1 MSWETFQFGQIFL
14 DDEPQLV
21 PDFPTTDIPEY
32 FGPKSIDIKDAQDE
46 EPITWINPVGTNL
59 LVADRVLLTMVS
71 WDDLDEQ
78 GFVKGKEVHIGGK
91 SYRCRLLQVGDT
103 EGVPNE
109 WDAIL
114 GTTTDDNGIWHWKN
128 IWFWGMDAVK
138 DMPSDRV
145 IRECDNWS
153 DAPAAGR
160 YIDVGFR
167 PVLEPITSSVT
178 SSTPISAP
186 TSASPTTVPT
196 SSGSA
201 ESTERAML
209 DGQEFVLQYL
219 QQDSWDRTLTLRL
232 SSVAGNAFNNMP
244 NGTTVKMYTILA
256 DGNPIRMD
264 LQKPVPVFSEVALQ
278 ITDKYF
284 GDEFLVSWVILDNM
298 AIANRLLYKT

>member
-153 DAPAAGR
+153 DAPAAER
-160 YIDVGFR
+160 R
-167 PVLEPITSSVT
+167 HER
-178 SSTPISAP
+178 
-186 TSASPTTVPT
+186 
-196 SSGSA
+196 SGSKLFA
-201 ESTERAML
+201 ESDLT
-209 DGQEFVLQYL
+209 
-219 QQDSWDRTLTLRL
+219 DRTYGI
-232 SSVAGNAFNNMP
+232 V
-244 NGTTVKMYTILA
+244 YH
-256 DGNPIRMD
+256 
-264 LQKPVPVFSEVALQ
+264 SERHGGEYSETNHAS
-278 ITDKYF
+278 
-284 GDEFLVSWVILDNM
+284 G
-298 AIANRLLYKT
+298 RR